1 MSALGHKQT
10 FAPQKV
16 MSALPPKADFSDL
29 VGKLDLLRVSCE
41 KCGRDGCYGLSRL
54 IDKRGRDGKVIDWLD
69 ELTADCSK
77 EQARNMND
85 PCGAR
90 CRDLSRVL

>member
-1 MSALGHKQT
+1 MALH
-10 FAPQKV
+10 
-16 MSALPPKADFSDL
+16 LPSFPAVRLLPSMPRDGAIIFSDL

-54 IDKRGRDGKVIDWLD
+54 IDKCGRDGKVIDWLD

-90 CRDLSRVL
+90 CWDLSRVL